1 MSQADTS
8 VAGKEA
14 RILKA
19 MRDTLTRI
27 IRDTTTPPGM
37 KHPLAEET
45 VEDIRQCLLLITA
58 RERELASEQDRPMN
72 LRPHFADEPTG
83 SAAVPVDRIGGRGG
97 DGK

>member
-1 MSQADTS
+1 MSQIDTS

-19 MRDTLTRI
+19 MRDTLTRV

-37 KHPLAEET
+37 KHPLAEAT
-45 VEDIRQCLLLITA
+45 VEDIRQCLMLITA
-58 RERELASEQDRPMN
+58 RERELAAGLGRPMK
-72 LRPHFADEPTG
+72 LRPHYADEPTG
-83 SAAVPVDRIGGRGG
+83 SVAVPVDRIGGRSG